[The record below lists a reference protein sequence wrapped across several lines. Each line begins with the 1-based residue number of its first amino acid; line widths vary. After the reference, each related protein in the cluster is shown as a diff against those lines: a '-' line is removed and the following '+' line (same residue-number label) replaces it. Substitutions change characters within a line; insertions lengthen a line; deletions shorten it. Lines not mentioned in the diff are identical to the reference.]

1 MLEKSSWFIELF
13 SYAFFSFFKIKK
25 CCCVL
30 SLEKTAPTHHQIVY
44 FHFVF
49 SRFIDKC
56 LNYEQI
62 RQDTPNMYNNLNW
75 WYSSSSSEDYQ
86 IRCQLLH
93 LKDFLRFFFIGNV
106 NKWRKKYIWI
116 NEEKVL
122 LGILNREKKY
132 VWRTFKVIYSMRK
145 LTDIDILVKCTASFP
160 IEKKS
165 LQNNF
170 EHRTITRIIHNQ
182 S

>member
-1 MLEKSSWFIELF
+1 MHRNLLRLPYNSWNMRHKTCFPLRCDAWKELLI
-13 SYAFFSFFKIKK
+13 YWAFFLCIFFFIFQNKR

-44 FHFVF
+44 FHFVL

-62 RQDTPNMYNNLNW
+62 RQDSPNMYNNLNW

-93 LKDFLRFFFIGNV
+93 LKDFLRFFFHWKCERMEEKIYM
-106 NKWRKKYIWI
+106 NKWRK
-116 NEEKVL
+116 
-122 LGILNREKKY
+122 
-132 VWRTFKVIYSMRK
+132 S
-145 LTDIDILVKCTASFP
+145 P
-160 IEKKS
+160 IRNIK
-165 LQNNF
+165 
-170 EHRTITRIIHNQ
+170 
-182 S
+182 